1 MTLLLKG
8 EIFNQ
13 VNNSCLEYRGGE
25 AVKMMRI
32 EFFVTHKFNSK
43 LNNDVD
49 NKG

>member
-1 MTLLLKG
+1 MILLLKDG
-8 EIFNQ
+8 IFNQ
-13 VNNSCLEYRGGE
+13 VNTSCLDNRGGG